1 MNNGLSMRA
10 KRYNFD
16 GRTGAILRLAM
27 ASKPV
32 GDILS
37 PSNSGAGFSSGS
49 NLTRSCCERI
59 GEADISCGMGSVK
72 VLTRTIFVATAV
84 WYSFALGWAFSSARG
99 QRTVRN
105 CSVRDRSSLTRHA
118 VKFMSKRKAS
128 YGPVDVEAFYAETIT
143 GSGGAPQGLER
154 DLITRFFGDGDFHG
168 HGDHEAALKNFRECL
183 EKGEP
188 FVGSDDGNGWIWAVA
203 DLTVQD
209 GLSLELRKSVPYG
222 LRALLVAKQ
231 GAVGEMFEKLNWG
244 VVRRRLNELLGQRD
258 AEGNTIPGYQ
268 PP

>member
-1 MNNGLSMRA
+1 
-10 KRYNFD
+10 
-16 GRTGAILRLAM
+16 
-27 ASKPV
+27 
-32 GDILS
+32 
-37 PSNSGAGFSSGS
+37 
-49 NLTRSCCERI
+49 
-59 GEADISCGMGSVK
+59 MGSVK

-258 AEGNTIPGYQ
+258 AEGNMIPGYQ